1 MGVRS
6 TRTPAEQTTAKRVKG
21 AGAGGPSVCCAR
33 ADKTALAPI
42 MIFAANQSLA
52 SAKAATSVRLLDAGW
67 ARLDTTTRRASL
79 DFGISHSQARC
90 RSR

>member
-1 MGVRS
+1 
-6 TRTPAEQTTAKRVKG
+6 
-21 AGAGGPSVCCAR
+21 
-33 ADKTALAPI
+33 

-52 SAKAATSVRLLDAGW
+52 SAKAATSVRLLDGGW